1 MMAMALII
9 GFLLLG
15 IVFIVLT
22 VITFYCSVFIFVF
35 LHFLAEK
42 KNWTSKRL
50 IIIYFIISFLISLLF
65 SIVGCCYIAID
76 LTILMAIFLLFVAN
90 IPSLIYVLI
99 KFIKNKIKS
108 KGEKDNKEPA

>member
-9 GFLLLG
+9 GYLFLIFL
-15 IVFIVLT
+15 FIALA
-22 VITFYCSVFIFVF
+22 VIIFHCSVFIFVF

-50 IIIYFIISFLISLLF
+50 IIIYFIISFFMSVLF
-65 SIVGCCYIAID
+65 SIIGCGYIAID
-76 LTILMAIFLLFVAN
+76 LTIPMAIFLLFAAN
-90 IPSLIYVLI
+90 IPTLIYILI
-99 KFIKNKIKS
+99 KFIKNKKKS